1 MSEPRFSRE
10 RVGAQFLLT
19 AASAVVLVAGL
30 KAAASL
36 LVPVLLALM
45 LAFVSLP
52 VFGLLVRL
60 GIPRGLAVL
69 ITVLLDIGVLVAA
82 GLVAGAALRDAT
94 ELMPIYQQR
103 LREIDAEVDRL
114 LIGNGFPPIDLLGD
128 PNLGPAA
135 LSGLVE
141 TVLRGA
147 VAIGSHALLVLFT
160 VTFILLEASGF
171 KAKLAAAFGDSSQKL
186 GQFSHARLQIQRYL
200 AVKSVASAVTGI
212 LVGSWVAWC
221 GLGAPV
227 LWGLLAFAL
236 NFIPTLGSIIAAV
249 PAILAALAEGG
260 LGAAVAVAFGYV
272 VVNLAIGNLI
282 EPMVMGR
289 RLGLSTLVIF
299 TSLLFWGW
307 VWGPVG
313 ALLAVPLTTVVKI
326 LLENTKDL
334 RWIAILISARAPVDP
349 RPAAG

>member
-1 MSEPRFSRE
+1 MADPIRSRD

-19 AASAVVLVAGL
+19 AASTVVLVAGL

-36 LVPVLLALM
+36 LVPVLLAVL

-52 VFGLLVRL
+52 LFGLLVRWRL
-60 GIPRGLAVL
+60 PRGLAVL
-69 ITVLLDIGVLVAA
+69 VTVLFDLGVLAAA
-82 GLVAGAALRDAT
+82 GLVAGAALRDAG

-103 LREIDAEVDRL
+103 LWELDAEIDRV
-114 LIGNGFPPIDLLGD
+114 LISNGFPSIDLLGD
-128 PNLGPAA
+128 PTLGPEA
-135 LSGLVE
+135 LSRVVE
-141 TVLRGA
+141 TGLRGA
-147 VAIGSHALLVLFT
+147 VTAGSHILLVLFT

-171 KAKLAAAFGDSSQKL
+171 PPKLAAAFGEGSGRL

-200 AVKSVASAVTGI
+200 AVKSVASAVTG
-212 LVGSWVAWC
+212 LLLGLWVFWC
-221 GLGAPV
+221 GLEAPI

-249 PAILAALAEGG
+249 PAILAAAAQGG
-260 LGAAVAVAFGYV
+260 VPQALAVAIGYV
-272 VVNLAIGNLI
+272 LVNLAIGNLI

-289 RLGLSTLVIF
+289 RLGLSTLVVF

-334 RWIAILISARAPVDP
+334 RWIAILISARAPE
-349 RPAAG
+349 REQR